1 MFTKIYEKIKD
12 FILLNYKFLISLVL
26 LIVLFTY
33 ELPFVIYTP
42 GGVVPLEKRIEIS
55 DKHDYSGSLN
65 MSYVLVRKGTLPT
78 IVASYLIPDWD
89 LLKKD
94 EITSENENMD
104 ELLEKEKLY
113 MASSLDNATIL
124 AYKEAGKTINIKNNI
139 NNVIYIDKKAKTDIL
154 MFDKILEV
162 EGKKIN
168 NIEELKEII
177 KEKNEKDKIDVLV
190 LRDNKEQNC
199 YAEVVKINKELKVGI
214 AFLTTYEYET
224 DPEITIKIKNSE
236 SGSSGGLML
245 SLAIYNYLVDEDI
258 TKGRNIVGTGTIDT
272 LGNVGAI
279 DGVKYK
285 MLGAHKNKADI
296 FICPYENYK
305 EAVKVK
311 EKYDLDMEVVGVKT
325 FKEALNYLQK

>member
-199 YAEVVKINKELKVGI
+199 YAEVVKIHKELKVGI